1 MVWISDLSTQKW
13 LSFRN
18 PVHVY
23 SIHPT
28 RRCEKKGNIYAFKG
42 RYLAMPEHTACVH
55 VKRSIEMRF
64 YVMSQ
69 MRTILLADAHTVDV
83 KSLLC
88 AFTVSSSFLLAC
100 TTFYSTNT
108 CHNSQNPERYIYHA
122 SNPSSVFIFCYFWRV
137 AFFCDCSFRASRFAV
152 CILKF
157 LQIELLP
164 NDIYAVTPSI
174 IEPTKQTIDRA
185 KKDIFDLRL
194 CNSQR
199 SQAIGNI
206 KKRQTPKCSPP
217 PVDGSLI
224 ADRKMYGLHRPIS

>member
-1 MVWISDLSTQKW
+1 MKVEEARVVWISDLSTQKW

-88 AFTVSSSFLLAC
+88 AFTVIIFSFSL
-100 TTFYSTNT
+100 
-108 CHNSQNPERYIYHA
+108 YH
-122 SNPSSVFIFCYFWRV
+122 
-137 AFFCDCSFRASRFAV
+137 
-152 CILKF
+152 F
-157 LQIELLP
+157 LQYKHLP
-164 NDIYAVTPSI
+164 
-174 IEPTKQTIDRA
+174 
-185 KKDIFDLRL
+185 
-194 CNSQR
+194 
-199 SQAIGNI
+199 
-206 KKRQTPKCSPP
+206 
-217 PVDGSLI
+217 
-224 ADRKMYGLHRPIS
+224 

>member
-1 MVWISDLSTQKW
+1 
-13 LSFRN
+13 
-18 PVHVY
+18 
-23 SIHPT
+23 
-28 RRCEKKGNIYAFKG
+28 
-42 RYLAMPEHTACVH
+42 
-55 VKRSIEMRF
+55 MR
-64 YVMSQ
+64 
-69 MRTILLADAHTVDV
+69 LL
-83 KSLLC
+83 
-88 AFTVSSSFLLAC
+88 SSSFLLAC

-108 CHNSQNPERYIYHA
+108 CHNPQNRERYIYHA
-122 SNPSSVFIFCYFWRV
+122 SNPSSVFIFGYFWRV

-224 ADRKMYGLHRPIS
+224 ADRKMCGLHRPIS